1 MVASLPDRL
10 MSVGNVGI
18 DEDGNLWYDK
28 LPSNNVDL
36 SINDEGNLVAE
47 YENVLKGNLQINS
60 VGELE
65 VIA

>member
-1 MVASLPDRL
+1 

-36 SINDEGNLVAE
+36 SINDEGNLVAD